1 MDNKNKFSTDK
12 IIPIVIT
19 ILSLLNI
26 VKNSNNLVSLTVL
39 LSLLG
44 VFSAIL
50 IFLKNPISTKL
61 VYIWLVAQII
71 VIEPIFDLTQ
81 ILSFKFGVNLENAS
95 INLNIL
101 PIIALGIIKIIEASN
116 LVGKVI
122 TLKKFR
128 DGELD
133 NILPLNGTITKRISL
148 ENEKNWLLVELDK
161 SFNYEGNTV
170 NQILVKRKDDKTIK
184 LKEKKQYSFLRIVVN
199 ENDLNNTSD
208 KSKFPFIDWILCE

>member
-12 IIPIVIT
+12 ITPIVIT